1 MEKQNVKNAKNIE
14 YMKSIL
20 IESINLTPLN
30 LKKLNIFFD
39 KLLIELNNNKIVT
52 TFDPENLLL
61 PGNLIVQSTNKKIKS
76 QSQAIG
82 SPSRSSRIQPIETRI
97 PGKRPTNKKIKSQ
110 SQTIETSETSTQ
122 SPGKRPTIQIARSQS
137 QPNGSPSRSSETST
151 QSPGKRSTNKKI
163 KSPSRSSE
171 TSMQS
176 TQSPGKRP
184 PNKKIKSQSQTIEP
198 SMPEKRSRK
207 SKKQKDSQPDTQSN
221 IPLQKKTDNIYNFR
235 DILKCIS
242 SSL

>member
-122 SPGKRPTIQIARSQS
+122 SPGKR
-137 QPNGSPSRSSETST
+137 
-151 QSPGKRSTNKKI
+151 STNKKI

-184 PNKKIKSQSQTIEP
+184 PNKKIKSQSQTIET